1 MGHRS
6 KFPFSI
12 PGRKA
17 KPVPPPPPPAPLSSG
32 APLTKAQKILGTG
45 EINIDSPW
53 DIRASPVISNAP
65 VSSAAHH
72 SERDAGRGRAHHNEA
87 SASHERRWDNESE
100 AALRNTGWQHNEG
113 PEAMNYEVANTS
125 HQQRRQSSST
135 VASHYDQQQQHHQLQ
150 KQQTQNSV
158 MSKPQ
163 LPSKAQQLLDFDNG
177 IQETVPEAR
186 MKKKK
191 SSMLDIS
198 SRLLKSKSSKHLKP
212 DLVDY
217 SAHVLGADMITNS
230 PAMPTT
236 PDMSQQPR
244 KQRAERSDYERY
256 QQESYANSA
265 GQEMYEAP
273 NLDEGPAPDEE
284 ASSFPAP
291 PPLNASA
298 RKISLS
304 LFPPAPSG
312 RPVQTPKQPEGPP
325 SSVLTPSS
333 LASPLA
339 DSASISSR
347 HTRTSKASKRTDR
360 SMTELDLQ
368 MNSVLSLSSDSEEDS
383 YEPSTQNS
391 LAVPMGLGEQGPM
404 SPASTRSA
412 SSQPSSSMADY
423 SRAKPAKRSQYGAQT
438 QFLPIPEGAAA
449 ADVSRRSSRGSSQK
463 TSSSK
468 KQAAASLL
476 HQTSRLSIGSTS
488 TSQTAMHGTL
498 SQSKK
503 EAYDD
508 DDDDDD
514 NMQFEDFPAPP
525 PSIRS
530 TRNSMA
536 SRNSGNAT
544 PPLSPTSVDVDFY
557 LQNRNSEAFGAYAP
571 DNRSV
576 YSGRSLGSDG
586 MGPGRRG
593 SITSSI
599 QDNASGRFM
608 AVTRQEEMLLAALR
622 QKRARMRED
631 ILAEYGDN
639 RDGSGMDRD
648 LDPRDARDPRLTMMS
663 ESTTSSSR
671 VSRQSSTSTMRLME
685 AHALNAR
692 PHGHQRPQIRISTG
706 SVDKRSDRTMSDASG
721 QILVM
726 MDRPLRQSSGGGGG
740 GESEPSPDLD
750 GFMHFDDGEMLT
762 RGAFGGPYEGGAP
775 DTRRNSR
782 SSTSGSHRAQR
793 TPSSRSKASSRSDRD
808 HISVP
813 RRTSDQISPKTF
825 GCLAR
830 EAERR
835 NRIVE
840 APEEDDYEEDG
851 IPRPDSPISPGDFPV
866 PVSMLKKNV
875 RLSAVGHY

>member
-1 MGHRS
+1 MGPRS

-17 KPVPPPPPPAPLSSG
+17 KPVPPPPPPPQPQPPSG
-32 APLTKAQKILGTG
+32 PLTKAQKILGTG

-53 DIRASPVISNAP
+53 EIRASPAISNAP
-65 VSSAAHH
+65 VSGAAHH
-72 SERDAGRGRAHHNEA
+72 NERDAGRRRAHHNDAEA
-87 SASHERRWDNESE
+87 SVAHERRWDNEPE
-100 AALRNTGWQHNEG
+100 PAPRNTGWQHHER

-135 VASHYDQQQQHHQLQ
+135 IASYYDKQHQLQ
-150 KQQTQNSV
+150 QQQTQNSA
-158 MSKPQ
+158 MAKQ
-163 LPSKAQQLLDFDNG
+163 LPSKAHQLLDYDNG
-177 IQETVPEAR
+177 IPETIPEAKIR
-186 MKKKK
+186 KKK

-198 SRLLKSKSSKHLKP
+198 SRILKSKTSKHLKP

-236 PDMSQQPR
+236 PDMSQQPTKR
-244 KQRAERSDYERY
+244 RTERTDYERY

-265 GQEMYEAP
+265 GQEMYEKP
-273 NLDEGPAPDEE
+273 GVDEGPAPDEE
-284 ASSFPAP
+284 VSSFPAP
-291 PPLNASA
+291 PLNPAA
-298 RKISLS
+298 RRVSLS

-325 SSVLTPSS
+325 SNAFTPSS
-333 LASPLA
+333 SASPHA

-412 SSQPSSSMADY
+412 SSLPASLTADY
-423 SRAKPAKRSQYGAQT
+423 SRTKSAKRSQYGTQS

-449 ADVSRRSSRGSSQK
+449 TDVSRKSSRGSSQK

-468 KQAAASLL
+468 QQAASLL
-476 HQTSRLSIGSTS
+476 YQTSRLSIGSTS
-488 TSQTAMHGTL
+488 TSQTAMHGASAQL
-498 SQSKK
+498 KK
-503 EAYDD
+503 E
-508 DDDDDD
+508 
-514 NMQFEDFPAPP
+514 
-525 PSIRS
+525 
-530 TRNSMA
+530 T
-536 SRNSGNAT
+536 NAT
-544 PPLSPTSVDVDFY
+544 PPMSPTSVDFY
-557 LQNRNSEAFGAYAP
+557 LQNRSSETFGAYAP

-576 YSGRSLGSDG
+576 YSGRSLGSEG

-593 SITSSI
+593 SNTSSI

-639 RDGSGMDRD
+639 RDDMDGD
-648 LDPRDARDPRLTMMS
+648 DARDGRHSVLS
-663 ESTTSSSR
+663 ESPTSR
-671 VSRQSSTSTMRLME
+671 VSRQSSASTMRLME
-685 AHALNAR
+685 AHSLSAR

-706 SVDKRSDRTMSDASG
+706 SVDKKSDRMSESSG
-721 QILVM
+721 QIFVM
-726 MDRPLRQSSGGGGG
+726 MDRQLRQSRGDD
-740 GESEPSPDLD
+740 SEPSLD
-750 GFMHFDDGEMLT
+750 MDRFMHYDDAGDEILT
-762 RGAFGGPYEGGAP
+762 RGAFGGPYEG
-775 DTRRNSR
+775 DDRRNSR
-782 SSTSGSHRAQR
+782 SSLGAHSTSGSHRAQR
-793 TPSSRSKASSRSDRD
+793 TPSSRSKASSRDRRD
-808 HISVP
+808 
-813 RRTSDQISPKTF
+813 SDQVSPQTF
-825 GCLAR
+825 GHLCR

-840 APEEDDYEEDG
+840 APEEDDMEDG

-866 PVSMLKKNV
+866 PLSMLKKNL
-875 RLSAVGHY
+875 RLSAVGH

>member
-1 MGHRS
+1 MGHIHRS

-17 KPVPPPPPPAPLSSG
+17 KPVPPPPPPPPPPSG
-32 APLTKAQKILGTG
+32 PLTKAQKILGTG
-45 EINIDSPW
+45 GINIDSPW
-53 DIRASPVISNAP
+53 EIRASPAISNAP
-65 VSSAAHH
+65 ISGAAHH
-72 SERDAGRGRAHHNEA
+72 GERDAGRRRAHHNEA
-87 SASHERRWDNESE
+87 SASHERRWDNEPE
-100 AALRNTGWQHNEG
+100 AAPRNTGWQHNEG
-113 PEAMNYEVANTS
+113 PESMNYEGTNTS

-135 VASHYDQQQQHHQLQ
+135 VASYYDKQQQQLQ
-150 KQQTQNSV
+150 QQQTQNSA
-158 MSKPQ
+158 MSKQ
-163 LPSKAQQLLDFDNG
+163 LPSKAQQLLDYDNG
-177 IQETVPEAR
+177 IPETIPEAR
-186 MKKKK
+186 IKKKK

-230 PAMPTT
+230 PARPTT
-236 PDMSQQPR
+236 PEMSQQPMKR
-244 KQRAERSDYERY
+244 RTERTDYERY

-265 GQEMYEAP
+265 GQEMYEGP
-273 NLDEGPAPDEE
+273 NVDEGPAPDEDV
-284 ASSFPAP
+284 SSFPAP
-291 PPLNASA
+291 PLNPCA
-298 RKISLS
+298 RKVSLS

-312 RPVQTPKQPEGPP
+312 RPVQTPKRPEGPP

-347 HTRTSKASKRTDR
+347 HTRTSEASKRTDR
-360 SMTELDLQ
+360 SMTALDLQ

-383 YEPSTQNS
+383 YESSARNS
-391 LAVPMGLGEQGPM
+391 LAVPLGEQGPM

-412 SSQPSSSMADY
+412 TSQPSSLTADY
-423 SRAKPAKRSQYGAQT
+423 GRAKSAKRPQYGTQT

-449 ADVSRRSSRGSSQK
+449 ANVSKRGSRGSSQK
-463 TSSSK
+463 T
-468 KQAAASLL
+468 
-476 HQTSRLSIGSTS
+476 TSHLSTGSTS
-488 TSQTAMHGTL
+488 TSQTAMHGTPA
-498 SQSKK
+498 QSKK
-503 EAYDD
+503 EA
-508 DDDDDD
+508 
-514 NMQFEDFPAPP
+514 
-525 PSIRS
+525 
-530 TRNSMA
+530 
-536 SRNSGNAT
+536 NAT

-557 LQNRNSEAFGAYAP
+557 LQNRSSETFGAYAP

-576 YSGRSLGSDG
+576 YSGRSLGSDR
-586 MGPGRRG
+586 MDPGRRA
-593 SITSSI
+593 STASSI

-639 RDGSGMDRD
+639 RDGMDRD
-648 LDPRDARDPRLTMMS
+648 DPRDSRLTMMS
-663 ESTTSSSR
+663 ENTISSSR
-671 VSRQSSTSTMRLME
+671 VSRQSSASTMRLMD

-706 SVDKRSDRTMSDASG
+706 SVDKRSDRMSESSG

-726 MDRPLRQSSGGGGG
+726 MDRSLRQSGGD
-740 GESEPSPDLD
+740 EWEPSPDLD
-750 GFMHFDDGEMLT
+750 GFMHFDDAGGDEMLT
-762 RGAFGGPYEGGAP
+762 RGAFGGPYEG
-775 DTRRNSR
+775 DSRRNSR
-782 SSTSGSHRAQR
+782 SSLGAHSASGSHRAQR
-793 TPSSRSKASSRSDRD
+793 TPSSRSKASSREN
-808 HISVP
+808 SVP
-813 RRTSDQISPKTF
+813 RRTSDQVSPQTF
-825 GCLAR
+825 GHLAR

-840 APEEDDYEEDG
+840 APEEDDMEDG

>member
-1 MGHRS
+1 MGGHRS
-6 KFPFSI
+6 KFPFSL

-17 KPVPPPPPPAPLSSG
+17 KPVPPPPPPPPPSG
-32 APLTKAQKILGTG
+32 PLTKAQKILGTG

-53 DIRASPVISNAP
+53 DIRASPAIGNAP
-65 VSSAAHH
+65 VSGAAHH
-72 SERDAGRGRAHHNEA
+72 NERDAGQRRAHHNDGQT
-87 SASHERRWDNESE
+87 SAAHERRWDNEPE
-100 AALRNTGWQHNEG
+100 AAPRNTGWQHNER
-113 PEAMNYEVANTS
+113 PEAMDYEVINTS

-135 VASHYDQQQQHHQLQ
+135 VASYYDKQQQLH
-150 KQQTQNSV
+150 QTQTNSSA
-158 MSKPQ
+158 MSKPP
-163 LPSKAQQLLDFDNG
+163 LSSKAQQLLDYDNG
-177 IQETVPEAR
+177 LPPMSEAR

-191 SSMLDIS
+191 PSMLDIS
-198 SRLLKSKSSKHLKP
+198 SRILKSKSSKQLKP

-230 PAMPTT
+230 PAMPTA
-236 PDMSQQPR
+236 PDMSQQPMKHR
-244 KQRAERSDYERY
+244 TERTDYERY
-256 QQESYANSA
+256 QQESYANTA

-273 NLDEGPAPDEE
+273 GMDEGPAPDDD
-284 ASSFPAP
+284 ASSFPA

-333 LASPLA
+333 IASPHA

-368 MNSVLSLSSDSEEDS
+368 MNSVLSLSSDSEEDA
-383 YEPSTQNS
+383 YEQSAKGS
-391 LAVPMGLGEQGPM
+391 LAVPIGFGEQGPM

-412 SSQPSSSMADY
+412 SSQPSSTADY
-423 SRAKPAKRSQYGAQT
+423 GRAKPAKRPQYGTQT
-438 QFLPIPEGAAA
+438 QFLPIPEGAAT

-468 KQAAASLL
+468 KQQASLL
-476 HQTSRLSIGSTS
+476 YQTSRLSIGSTS
-488 TSQTAMHGTL
+488 TSQTTMHG
-498 SQSKK
+498 QSKNQ
-503 EAYDD
+503 AYDD
-508 DDDDDD
+508 EDT
-514 NMQFEDFPAPP
+514 QFGDFPAPP
-525 PSIRS
+525 ASLRS
-530 TRNSMA
+530 ARNSMA
-536 SRNSGNAT
+536 SRTSGNAT

-576 YSGRSLGSDG
+576 YSGRSLGSDR
-586 MGPGRRG
+586 MDPGRRG
-593 SITSSI
+593 STTSSI

-631 ILAEYGDN
+631 ILAEYGDDR
-639 RDGSGMDRD
+639 RDGMDHDDGRET
-648 LDPRDARDPRLTMMS
+648 RQTMLS
-663 ESTTSSSR
+663 ESTISSSR
-671 VSRQSSTSTMRLME
+671 ISRQSSASTMRLME

-706 SVDKRSDRTMSDASG
+706 SVDKRSDRMSESSG

-726 MDRPLRQSSGGGGG
+726 MDRPRRESGGD
-740 GESEPSPDLD
+740 ESEPSPDLD
-750 GFMHFDDGEMLT
+750 DFMHFGGNETLT
-762 RGAFGGPYEGGAP
+762 RGAFGGPYHG
-775 DTRRNSR
+775 DSDNHRSSR
-782 SSTSGSHRAQR
+782 SSLGTSGSHRAQR
-793 TPSSRSKASSRSDRD
+793 TPSSRSKASSRSRD
-808 HISVP
+808 NSVP
-813 RRTSDQISPKTF
+813 RRTSDQVSPKTF
-825 GCLAR
+825 GHLAREAR

-840 APEEDDYEEDG
+840 RPEEEDDMEDG

-875 RLSAVGHY
+875 RLSAVGY

>member
-17 KPVPPPPPPAPLSSG
+17 KPMPPPPLPPPPPSG

-53 DIRASPVISNAP
+53 EIRASPAINNAP

-72 SERDAGRGRAHHNEA
+72 NERDVGQRRTHHIEA
-87 SASHERRWDNESE
+87 SASHERRWDDEPE
-100 AALRNTGWQHNEG
+100 AAPRNTGWQHNDG
-113 PEAMNYEVANTS
+113 PEIINYAVANTS

-135 VASHYDQQQQHHQLQ
+135 TASYYDQQQHQLQ
-150 KQQTQNSV
+150 RQQTQNSA
-158 MSKPQ
+158 MSKSQ

-177 IQETVPEAR
+177 VQETTPEVR

-191 SSMLDIS
+191 PSMLDIS
-198 SRLLKSKSSKHLKP
+198 SRLLKSKSSKQLKP

-230 PAMPTT
+230 PVMPTA
-236 PDMSQQPR
+236 PDMSQQPMKR
-244 KQRAERSDYERY
+244 RTERTEYERY

-273 NLDEGPAPDEE
+273 NLNEGPAPDEE
-284 ASSFPAP
+284 VSSFPAP
-291 PPLNASA
+291 PLNPSA
-298 RKISLS
+298 RTVSLS
-304 LFPPAPSG
+304 LFPPTSSG

-339 DSASISSR
+339 DSESISSR

-383 YEPSTQNS
+383 YESSTQKS
-391 LAVPMGLGEQGPM
+391 LAVPIGLGEQGPL
-404 SPASTRSA
+404 SPASTLSTT
-412 SSQPSSSMADY
+412 SQPSPSTADY
-423 SRAKPAKRSQYGAQT
+423 GRASKSAKRLQQYGTQT

-449 ADVSRRSSRGSSQK
+449 ADVSRRSARGTSQK

-468 KQAAASLL
+468 KQASSLL
-476 HQTSRLSIGSTS
+476 YQTSRLSIGSTS
-488 TSQTAMHGTL
+488 TSQTAMHG
-498 SQSKK
+498 K
-503 EAYDD
+503 
-508 DDDDDD
+508 
-514 NMQFEDFPAPP
+514 
-525 PSIRS
+525 PSHA
-530 TRNSMA
+530 RNSMA
-536 SRNSGNAT
+536 SHNSGNAT
-544 PPLSPTSVDVDFY
+544 PPLSPTSVDAEFY
-557 LQNRNSEAFGAYAP
+557 LQNRSSEAFGAYAP

-586 MGPGRRG
+586 FGGAGRRG
-593 SITSSI
+593 STTSSI

-639 RDGSGMDRD
+639 TRDGSD
-648 LDPRDARDPRLTMMS
+648 LDPRLDPQDARHIMMS

-671 VSRQSSTSTMRLME
+671 VSRQSSASTMRLME
-685 AHALNAR
+685 ANALNAR

-706 SVDKRSDRTMSDASG
+706 SVDKRSDRTLSESSG

-726 MDRPLRQSSGGGGG
+726 MDRPLRQSSGGCGD
-740 GESEPSPDLD
+740 ESEPSPDLD
-750 GFMHFDDGEMLT
+750 GFMHFDDGAGGEMLT
-762 RGAFGGPYEGGAP
+762 RGAFGGPYESG
-775 DTRRNSR
+775 DYRRNSR
-782 SSTSGSHRAQR
+782 SSLGGHSTSESYKAQR
-793 TPSSRSKASSRSDRD
+793 TPSSRSKASSRSDRVSD
-808 HISVP
+808 HV
-813 RRTSDQISPKTF
+813 SPKTF
-825 GCLAR
+825 GHLAR

-840 APEEDDYEEDG
+840 APEEDDMEDDG

>member
-1 MGHRS
+1 
-6 KFPFSI
+6 
-12 PGRKA
+12 
-17 KPVPPPPPPAPLSSG
+17 
-32 APLTKAQKILGTG
+32 
-45 EINIDSPW
+45 
-53 DIRASPVISNAP
+53 
-65 VSSAAHH
+65 
-72 SERDAGRGRAHHNEA
+72 
-87 SASHERRWDNESE
+87 
-100 AALRNTGWQHNEG
+100 
-113 PEAMNYEVANTS
+113 MNYEVS
-125 HQQRRQSSST
+125 SQQQRRQSTAT
-135 VASHYDQQQQHHQLQ
+135 VDSYYDQQQQHQLR
-150 KQQTQNSV
+150 KQQTQNSA
-158 MSKPQ
+158 MSNPGQ
-163 LPSKAQQLLDFDNG
+163 LSSKAQQLLDFENG
-177 IQETVPEAR
+177 IQQTIPETR

-191 SSMLDIS
+191 PSMLDIS
-198 SRLLKSKSSKHLKP
+198 SRILKSKSSKHLKP

-230 PAMPTT
+230 PVMPTM

-244 KQRAERSDYERY
+244 KQRTDRSDYERY
-256 QQESYANSA
+256 QQESYSNSA

-273 NLDEGPAPDEE
+273 DVDEGPAPDEDV
-284 ASSFPAP
+284 SSFPAP
-291 PPLNASA
+291 PLQPSS
-298 RKISLS
+298 RKVSLS

-333 LASPLA
+333 IASPHA

-368 MNSVLSLSSDSEEDS
+368 MNSVLSLSSDSEEDG
-383 YEPSTQNS
+383 YEASAQNS
-391 LAVPMGLGEQGPM
+391 LAVPLGLGEQGPM

-412 SSQPSSSMADY
+412 SSQPSSSAADY
-423 SRAKPAKRSQYGAQT
+423 GRAAKSGKRLQQYGTQT
-438 QFLPIPEGAAA
+438 QFLPIPEGAATT
-449 ADVSRRSSRGSSQK
+449 DVSRRSSRG

-468 KQAAASLL
+468 KQAAAASLAY
-476 HQTSRLSIGSTS
+476 QTSRLSIGSTS
-488 TSQTAMHGTL
+488 TSQTAMHGTP
-498 SQSKK
+498 SRSSKK
-503 EAYDD
+503 DAYDD
-508 DDDDDD
+508 DE
-514 NMQFEDFPAPP
+514 MQFEEFPAP

-530 TRNSMA
+530 ARNSMA

-557 LQNRNSEAFGAYAP
+557 LQNRNSEAFGQYSQ

-576 YSGRSLGSDG
+576 YSSRSLGSDRIG
-586 MGPGRRG
+586 GPGRRG
-593 SITSSI
+593 STTSSI
-599 QDNASGRFM
+599 QDDASGRFM

-639 RDGSGMDRD
+639 NGRDDDRDGDRD
-648 LDPRDARDPRLTMMS
+648 PRLDPRDPRLTMMS
-663 ESTTSSSR
+663 ESSTTSSSR
-671 VSRQSSTSTMRLME
+671 ISRHPSAASTMRLME
-685 AHALNAR
+685 AHALKAR

-706 SVDKRSDRTMSDASG
+706 SVDKRSDRTLSESSG

-726 MDRPLRQSSGGGGG
+726 MDRPLKGQSYGSGGGD
-740 GESEPSPDLD
+740 ESEPSPDID
-750 GFMHFDDGEMLT
+750 GFMQFDDGGSGEMLT
-762 RGAFGGPYEGGAP
+762 RGAFGGPYYEGGHGGGGHESSSS
-775 DTRRNSR
+775 RHNSR
-782 SSTSGSHRAQR
+782 SSSSHRAAQR
-793 TPSSRSKASSRSDRD
+793 TPSSRSKASTRSDRD
-808 HISVP
+808 NNNNNMSVP

-825 GCLAR
+825 GSLAR

-840 APEEDDYEEDG
+840 APEEDDYEADG